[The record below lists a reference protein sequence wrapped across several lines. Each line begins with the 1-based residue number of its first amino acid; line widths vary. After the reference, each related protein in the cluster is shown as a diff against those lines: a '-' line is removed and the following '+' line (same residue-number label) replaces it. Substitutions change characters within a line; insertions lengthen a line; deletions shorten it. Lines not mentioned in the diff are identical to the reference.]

1 MAEDAA
7 HVTMVQRSPSY
18 VVSLPGTDPL
28 ADLLRRVLPARA
40 AYPIVR
46 WKNVLITTA
55 FFQACRR
62 WPKLMKGLIR
72 KGVMKRLPVGY
83 DVDTHFA
90 PRYQP
95 WDQRLCLVP
104 DGDLFESISAGRA
117 SIVTD
122 RIETFTEKGL
132 QLESGRELEA
142 DLIITATGLNML
154 LLGGMRVAV
163 DGRDIEFSETVG
175 YKGMMFTGVPNL
187 AVALGYTNA
196 SWTLKCDLV
205 AQYVCRLLNHMDQ
218 AGYRQATPR
227 EPHPSVSTEPF
238 LDLASGYVLRSIH
251 TLPKQGS
258 RAPWRLYQNYARD
271 VLMMRRGPVEDEGIE
286 FSNPGAPAPPAET
299 LAA

>member
-1 MAEDAA
+1 
-7 HVTMVQRSPSY
+7 VL
-18 VVSLPGTDPL
+18 LP
-28 ADLLRRVLPARA
+28 
-40 AYPIVR
+40 
-46 WKNVLITTA
+46 TA
-55 FFQACRR
+55 FFLACRR
-62 WPKLMKGLIR
+62 WPEAMKKLIR
-72 KGVMKRLPVGY
+72 RGVVKRLPEGY

-104 DGDLFESISAGRA
+104 DGDLFETISAGRA

-122 RIETFTEKGL
+122 RIETFTERGL
-132 QLESGRELEA
+132 KLESGGELEA
-142 DLIITATGLNML
+142 DVIVTATGLNL
-154 LLGGMRVAV
+154 LMLGGMRIAV
-163 DGRDIEFSETVG
+163 DGREVKLNETVG
-175 YKGMMFTGVPNL
+175 YKGMMLSGVPNL

-205 AQYVCRLLNHMDQ
+205 TQYVCRLLNHMDA

-227 EPHPSVSTEPF
+227 APDQSVATEPF

-258 RAPWRLYQNYARD
+258 RAPWRLYQNYVRD
-271 VLMMRRGPVEDEGIE
+271 VLMMRRGALEDEGIE
-286 FSNPGAPAPPAET
+286 FSNPSAPAQPAEP

>member
-1 MAEDAA
+1 
-7 HVTMVQRSPSY
+7 
-18 VVSLPGTDPL
+18 
-28 ADLLRRVLPARA
+28 
-40 AYPIVR
+40 
-46 WKNVLITTA
+46 
-55 FFQACRR
+55 
-62 WPKLMKGLIR
+62 
-72 KGVMKRLPVGY
+72 
-83 DVDTHFA
+83 
-90 PRYQP
+90 
-95 WDQRLCLVP
+95 
-104 DGDLFESISAGRA
+104 
-117 SIVTD
+117 VTD

-132 QLESGRELEA
+132 QLESGAEIEA
-142 DLIITATGLNML
+142 DVIITATGLNML
-154 LLGGMRVAV
+154 LLGGMQVTV

-205 AQYVCRLLNHMDQ
+205 SQYVCRLLNHMDQ

-227 EPHPSVSTEPF
+227 EPDPSVATEPF

-271 VLMMRRGPVEDEGIE
+271 VIMMRRGPVVDEGIE
-286 FSNPGAPAPPAET
+286 FSNPRAPAEPAEP